1 MISVYRTKNV
11 YSLQTNAL
19 VAIILIIAL
28 VIYMYLMCRGYLS
41 ILAQDEL
48 NKKEREG
55 VHVVTNTND
64 LLQKIKKD
72 QKAIA

>member
-1 MISVYRTKNV
+1 
-11 YSLQTNAL
+11 
-19 VAIILIIAL
+19 
-28 VIYMYLMCRGYLS
+28 MCRGYLS